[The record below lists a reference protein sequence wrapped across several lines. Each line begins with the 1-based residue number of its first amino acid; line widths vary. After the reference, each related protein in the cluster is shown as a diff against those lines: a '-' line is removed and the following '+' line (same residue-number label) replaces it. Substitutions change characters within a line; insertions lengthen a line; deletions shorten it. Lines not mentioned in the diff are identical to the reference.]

1 MSLFNDD
8 PTSQGSHGL
17 GFIFLFTF
25 DCFRTRK
32 AVCLSNRKMQ
42 AQQGAVGC
50 CRLIHILTA
59 KCCCELGN
67 QPAALAAFGRHI
79 TRTESH
85 CVGLNPLICS
95 LQSKHWSNSK
105 SLRWEFQHWLG
116 ILSWDICCKRQA
128 KRAKDF
134 SATLTLHVL
143 AT

>member
-1 MSLFNDD
+1 
-8 PTSQGSHGL
+8 
-17 GFIFLFTF
+17 
-25 DCFRTRK
+25 
-32 AVCLSNRKMQ
+32 MQ